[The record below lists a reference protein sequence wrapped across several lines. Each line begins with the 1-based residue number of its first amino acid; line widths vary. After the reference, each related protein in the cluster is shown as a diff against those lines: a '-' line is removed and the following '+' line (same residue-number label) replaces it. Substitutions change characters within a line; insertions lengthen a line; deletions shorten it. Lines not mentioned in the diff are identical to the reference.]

1 MPRVS
6 RPRRRRRDSSPS
18 GGIEVRAEVR
28 RPRGRHAPSARR
40 RWLGFALS
48 RCCSSSFRFSRLR
61 PTHAEALAGTVGALA
76 ATVGALADAA
86 GEWAS
91 RRAAEAWGVLA
102 PSAWR
107 ALAGWALGLAPSAW
121 RVSAARELAIAP
133 SAWRASA
140 GRILGAAP
148 SQGAGLAGGP
158 LRPPPSPPP
167 RSPA

>member
-1 MPRVS
+1 MPKVS

-18 GGIEVRAEVR
+18 GGIEVGLEVLR
-28 RPRGRHAPSARR
+28 RPRGRHAASARR
-40 RWLGFALS
+40 RWLAFALS

-61 PTHAEALAGTVGALA
+61 PTHAEALAAMVGALA
-76 ATVGALADAA
+76 AMAALPDAA

-121 RVSAARELAIAP
+121 RVSAAREVAIAP

-140 GRILGAAP
+140 GRLAGAAP
-148 SQGAGLAGGP
+148 SRAAVWPGVHWRHLPSGP
-158 LRPPPSPPP
+158 RG
-167 RSPA
+167 